1 MRGMW
6 LDNWYWDGG
15 GRKWKNWWGRH
26 RWWFWRSRE
35 RCRMTG
41 VLSMKELLEK
51 KFGDN
56 WVSPKKVVKI
66 EGLGV

>member
-1 MRGMW
+1 
-6 LDNWYWDGG
+6 
-15 GRKWKNWWGRH
+15 
-26 RWWFWRSRE
+26 
-35 RCRMTG
+35 MTG